1 MLREPVGDRRKHPP
15 PECPTRG
22 GNLSVIAQLF
32 RRIDHGMI
40 GRLGKESV
48 MTSDEI
54 VTMAVRIFGDR
65 ESAHAWMT
73 TKKASCQGRIP
84 MTMLR
89 TDGGRRV
96 VEGML
101 AKIDTGTFA

>member
-1 MLREPVGDRRKHPP
+1 MRRAPSEMP
-15 PECPTRG
+15 DAQCS
-22 GNLSVIAQLF
+22 LSVIAHLF

-40 GRLGKESV
+40 GRLGKGRV

-65 ESAHAWMT
+65 ESADAWMM

-84 MTMLR
+84 MAMLR
-89 TDGGRRV
+89 TDGGRRM

-101 AKIDTGTFA
+101 AKIETGTFA